1 LNWLAPEVRRMNRIQ
16 IQAMDKKV
24 RVSNVF
30 RRNYEAKTK
39 IVVNQ
44 GSSRSG
50 KTYSILQLLILVKA
64 FEEKD
69 AVFTIVRKTM
79 PSLKASAMRDFFE
92 ILKNE
97 DLYDERNHNKTENT
111 YHLNGNLFEFVS
123 LDQPQKKRGAKRSYL
138 FINEA
143 NELSLE
149 DWIQL
154 SIRTEKQIFIDYNP
168 SMDEHWIYDLVIPR
182 ADCTFIQST
191 YLDNKEFLPEE
202 VVKEIEQLKF
212 VDENY
217 WRVYGLGLPGQIK
230 GLIFTNWEQCEAFP
244 PEADCKWVVYGMDFG
259 FSNDP
264 TALIKVG
271 LCGGDL
277 YLEELIYNR
286 GLTNQDIARWMGEL
300 GLRWV
305 DEVIADNQPKCIY
318 EIKKEG
324 FNVQATF
331 KGKDS
336 ILAGLDIMKR
346 YKVYITKGS
355 VNLIREFKNYKWKED
370 QAGKATNEPIDKFN
384 HGIDAVRYVCLA
396 KVMVNRKRMVKIG
409 RI

>member
-1 LNWLAPEVRRMNRIQ
+1 MEKHV
-16 IQAMDKKV
+16 KV
-24 RVSNVF
+24 SVVF
-30 RRNYEAKTK
+30 QKNFEAKTK

-64 FEEKD
+64 FQEKD
-69 AVFTIVRKTM
+69 AIFTIVRKTL

-97 DLYDERNHNKTENT
+97 DLYDERQHNKTENT
-111 YHLNGNLFEFVS
+111 YTLNGNLFEFVS
-123 LDQPQKKRGAKRSYL
+123 LDQPQKKRGAKRTYL

-143 NELSLE
+143 NELTLE
-149 DWIQL
+149 DWVQL
-154 SIRTEKQIFIDYNP
+154 SIRTEKQIFLDYNP
-168 SMDEHWIYDLVIPR
+168 SMEEHWIYDVVLPR
-182 ADCTFIQST
+182 EDCTFIQST
-191 YLDNKEFLPEE
+191 YLDNKDFLPEE
-202 VVKEIEQLKF
+202 VVKEIENLKY

-230 GLIFTNWEQCEAFP
+230 GLVFTNWEQVEAFP
-244 PEADCKWVVYGMDFG
+244 QDSECKWIVYGMDFG

-271 LCGGDL
+271 LCGGEL
-277 YLEELIYNR
+277 YLDELIYNR

-300 GLRWV
+300 GLKWE

-324 FNVQATF
+324 FQVKATF

-336 ILAGLDIMKR
+336 ILAGIDVLKR
-346 YKVYITKGS
+346 YKMKVTKRS
-355 VNLIREFKNYKWKED
+355 VNLIRELKNYKWRED
-370 QAGKATNEPIDKFN
+370 QAGKATNVPIDKFN
-384 HGIDAVRYVCLA
+384 HGIDAVRYAVLA
-396 KVMVNRKRMVKIG
+396 KAMHRRRMVRVSGIG
-409 RI
+409 RGD

>member
-1 LNWLAPEVRRMNRIQ
+1 MV
-16 IQAMDKKV
+16 MDKQV
-24 RVSNVF
+24 RVSVVF
-30 RRNYEAKTK
+30 QKNYAATTK

-50 KTYSILQLLILVKA
+50 KTYSILQLFILVKA
-64 FEEKD
+64 MDEKD

-92 ILKNE
+92 ILKAE

-111 YHLNGNLFEFVS
+111 YLLNGNLFEFVS
-123 LDQPQKKRGAKRSYL
+123 LDQPQKKRGAKRTYL

-168 SMDEHWIYDLVIPR
+168 SMEEHWIYDLVIPR
-182 ADCTFIQST
+182 KDCTFIQST
-191 YLDNKEFLPEE
+191 YLDNKAFLPVE
-202 VVKEIEQLKF
+202 VVKEIEQLKY

-230 GLIFTNWEQCEAFP
+230 GLIFTNWEQCEVFP
-244 PEADCKWVVYGMDFG
+244 DACKWVVYGMDFG

-277 YLEELIYNR
+277 YMEELIYNR

-300 GLRWV
+300 GLKWT

-318 EIKKEG
+318 EIKKRDLMCRPLL
-324 FNVQATF
+324 
-331 KGKDS
+331 K
-336 ILAGLDIMKR
+336 
-346 YKVYITKGS
+346 
-355 VNLIREFKNYKWKED
+355 
-370 QAGKATNEPIDKFN
+370 
-384 HGIDAVRYVCLA
+384 
-396 KVMVNRKRMVKIG
+396 G
-409 RI
+409 RIVFWLVWI

>member
-1 LNWLAPEVRRMNRIQ
+1 
-16 IQAMDKKV
+16 MDKTVKV
-24 RVSNVF
+24 SVVF
-30 RRNYEAKTK
+30 QKNFEAKTK

-64 FEEKD
+64 FQEKD
-69 AVFTIVRKTM
+69 AIFTIVRKTL

-97 DLYDERNHNKTENT
+97 DLYDERHHNKTENT
-111 YHLNGNLFEFVS
+111 YTLNGNLFEFVS
-123 LDQPQKKRGAKRSYL
+123 LDQPQKKRGAKRTFL

-143 NELSLE
+143 NELTLE
-149 DWIQL
+149 DWVQL
-154 SIRTEKQIFIDYNP
+154 SIRTEKQIFLDYNP
-168 SMDEHWIYDLVIPR
+168 SMEEHWIYDVVLPR
-182 ADCTFIQST
+182 EDCTFIQST
-191 YLDNKEFLPEE
+191 YLDNKDFLPEE
-202 VVKEIEQLKF
+202 VVKEIENLKY

-230 GLIFTNWEQCEAFP
+230 GLVFTNWEQVDTFP
-244 PEADCKWVVYGMDFG
+244 QESDCKWIVYGMDFG

-271 LCGGDL
+271 LCGGEL
-277 YLEELIYNR
+277 YLDELIYNR

-300 GLRWV
+300 GLKWE

-324 FNVQATF
+324 FQVKATF

-336 ILAGLDIMKR
+336 ILAGIDVLKR
-346 YKVYITKGS
+346 YKMKVTKRS
-355 VNLIREFKNYKWKED
+355 VNLIRELKNYKWRED
-370 QAGKATNEPIDKFN
+370 QAGKATNVPIDKFN
-384 HGIDAVRYVCLA
+384 HGIDAVRYAVLA
-396 KVMVNRKRMVKIG
+396 KAMHRRRMVRVSGIG
-409 RI
+409 RGD

>member
-1 LNWLAPEVRRMNRIQ
+1 MEKHV
-16 IQAMDKKV
+16 KV
-24 RVSNVF
+24 SVVF
-30 RRNYEAKTK
+30 QKNYEAQTK

-64 FEEKD
+64 FQEKD
-69 AVFTIVRKTM
+69 AIFTIVRKTL

-97 DLYDERNHNKTENT
+97 ELYDERYHNKTENT
-111 YHLNGNLFEFVS
+111 YTLNGNLFEFVS
-123 LDQPQKKRGAKRSYL
+123 LDQPQKKRGAKRTYL

-143 NELSLE
+143 NELNLE
-149 DWIQL
+149 DWVQL
-154 SIRTEKQIFIDYNP
+154 SIRTEKQIFLDYNP
-168 SMDEHWIYDLVIPR
+168 SMEEHWIYDVVLPR
-182 ADCTFIQST
+182 EDCTFIQST
-191 YLDNKEFLPEE
+191 YLDNKDFLPEE
-202 VVKEIEQLKF
+202 VVKEIENLKY

-230 GLIFTNWEQCEAFP
+230 GLVFTNWEQVETFP
-244 PEADCKWVVYGMDFG
+244 QESDCKWIVYGMDFG

-271 LCGGDL
+271 LCGGEL
-277 YLEELIYNR
+277 YLDELIYNR

-300 GLRWV
+300 GLKWE

-324 FNVQATF
+324 FQVKATF

-336 ILAGLDIMKR
+336 ILAGIDVLKR
-346 YKVYITKGS
+346 YKMKVTKRS
-355 VNLIREFKNYKWKED
+355 VNLIRELKNYKWRED
-370 QAGKATNEPIDKFN
+370 QAGKATNIPIDKFN
-384 HGIDAVRYVCLA
+384 HGIDAVRYAVLA
-396 KVMVNRKRMVKIG
+396 KAMHRRRMVRVSGIG
-409 RI
+409 RGD

>member
-1 LNWLAPEVRRMNRIQ
+1 MNWLAPEVRRMNRIQ

>member
-1 LNWLAPEVRRMNRIQ
+1 MRKVIQ
-16 IQAMDKKV
+16 
-24 RVSNVF
+24 VSSVF
-30 RRNYEAKTK
+30 RKNEAAKTK

-50 KTYSILQLLILVKA
+50 KTYSILMVLILVKA
-64 FEEKD
+64 LEQD
-69 AVFTIVRKTM
+69 DGVFTIVRKTM
-79 PSLKASAMRDFFE
+79 PSLKATAMRDFFE
-92 ILKNE
+92 ILKNHGM
-97 DLYDERNHNKTENT
+97 YDEKLHNKTENT
-111 YHLNGNLFEFVS
+111 YQLNGNLFEFVS
-123 LDQPQKKRGAKRSYL
+123 LDQPQKKRGAKRTYL
-138 FINEA
+138 FLNEA
-143 NELSLE
+143 NELNLE

-168 SMDEHWIYDLVIPR
+168 SMEEHWIYDVVIPR

-191 YLDNKEFLPEE
+191 YKDNLKFLPEE
-202 VVKEIEQLKF
+202 VVKEIENLKNI
-212 VDENY
+212 DDNY

-230 GLIFTNWEQCEAFP
+230 GLIFDNWDLVDEI
-244 PEADCKWVVYGMDFG
+244 PENCKWVVYGMDFG
-259 FSNDP
+259 FTNDP

-271 LCGGDL
+271 MEGGELWLD
-277 YLEELIYNR
+277 ELIYNR
-286 GLTNQDIARWMGEL
+286 GLTNQDIAKWMGEL

-324 FNVQATF
+324 FNVVATF

-346 YKVYITKGS
+346 FRIHITKRSG
-355 VNLIREFKNYKWKED
+355 NLIREFKNYKWKED
-370 QAGKATNEPIDKFN
+370 QSGKATNEPIDKFN

-396 KVMVNRKRMVKIG
+396 KVMVNRKRMWKVG
-409 RI
+409 RV

>member
-1 LNWLAPEVRRMNRIQ
+1 MKDLEF
-16 IQAMDKKV
+16 
-24 RVSNVF
+24 RVSKVF
-30 RRNYEAKTK
+30 KKNEAATTK

-50 KTYSILQLLILVKA
+50 KTYSILQLLIIKKA
-64 FEEKD
+64 FEETE

-92 ILKNE
+92 ILKNAE
-97 DLYDERNHNKTENT
+97 MYDEKFHNKTENT

-123 LDQPQKKRGAKRSYL
+123 LDQPQKKRGAKRTYL

-182 ADCTFIQST
+182 PDCTFIQST
-191 YLDNKEFLPEE
+191 YLDNKEFLPAE
-202 VVKEIEQLKF
+202 VVKEIEQLKY

-230 GLIFTNWEQCEAFP
+230 GLIFTNWDQCEAFP
-244 PEADCKWVVYGMDFG
+244 IECKWVVYGMDFG

-277 YLEELIYNR
+277 YLDELIYNR
-286 GLTNQDIARWMGEL
+286 GLTNQDIAKWLGEL
-300 GLRWV
+300 GLKWT

-324 FNVQATF
+324 FNVLATF

-370 QAGKATNEPIDKFN
+370 QSGKATNEPIDKFN

-396 KVMVNRKRMVKIG
+396 KVMVNRKRMVKVG
-409 RI
+409 RV